1 MATVAFKLS
10 LLVVLLNYTCLC
22 YGSSPR
28 LQIGYYKGKCPNNT
42 DVEKIIKNSIR
53 AQFRRN
59 FAVVPQLLR
68 LQFHDC
74 AVRGCDASIF
84 LDGDTTE
91 KKAPPNLTVKGFDI
105 IDKVKSAVE
114 EHCPGVV
121 SCADILIM
129 AAREAVVLGGGRYFN
144 VMTGR
149 RDGLSSILSEAANLL
164 PPAGISVD
172 DSIALF
178 ANLGI
183 NVQDMVTLIGSH
195 TVGFAHCSAFKDRL
209 FNFNNTGKADPT
221 MNHVLLNSLK
231 QICPKK
237 SAKDFIVNLD
247 RNTRSVISVDNSFFK
262 EIQQKKGVLG
272 IDQEI
277 DLDIRTSGMVQKLA
291 NDNTFFNEQFAA
303 ALVKLGAVN
312 VLLEPLGEI
321 RKSCRSI
328 N

>member
-1 MATVAFKLS
+1 M
-10 LLVVLLNYTCLC
+10 
-22 YGSSPR
+22 
-28 LQIGYYKGKCPNNT
+28 I
-42 DVEKIIKNSIR
+42 
-53 AQFRRN
+53 
-59 FAVVPQLLR
+59 
-68 LQFHDC
+68 
-74 AVRGCDASIF
+74 
-84 LDGDTTE
+84 
-91 KKAPPNLTVKGFDI
+91 
-105 IDKVKSAVE
+105 
-114 EHCPGVV
+114 
-121 SCADILIM
+121 
-129 AAREAVVLGGGRYFN
+129 
-144 VMTGR
+144 GR

-172 DSIALF
+172 DSITLF
-178 ANLGI
+178 ASLGI

-195 TVGFAHCSAFKDRL
+195 TIGFAHCSAFKDRL
-209 FNFNNTGKADPT
+209 FNFKNIGKADPT

-247 RNTRSVISVDNSFFK
+247 RNTRSVINVDNSFSK

-291 NDNTFFNEQFAA
+291 SNNTFFIEQFAA

-321 RKSCRSI
+321 RKSC
-328 N
+328 